1 MAGEQGN
8 SRKVLLILIKQ
19 FLVIFLVLGAIF
31 AFSLSATEGS
41 TAKLGSKPYQ
51 GNGHHEVT
59 VPKLP
64 NDFMKDFNLSDIR
77 LPYDDN
83 LGIVDSPGPFRP
95 NPACH
100 WIVNWDKPTVL
111 QTMPKSPNECWK
123 TVENGISTEKWSVY
137 GASNPFITAEISD
150 STYADF
156 NGDGFLDVAF
166 RGMAVIPKISGEGV
180 TYLLIANVAQPD
192 QPFAVSV
199 DRSMQ
204 TNATHQTFYK
214 GGLFTLEAVATDS
227 PEPDITDVAN
237 YKFVTRPDSITIE
250 PTQTRGK
257 EVLVH
262 FQ

>member
-8 SRKVLLILIKQ
+8 SRKMLLILIIQ
-19 FLVIFLVLGAIF
+19 LLVIFLALGAIF
-31 AFSLSATEGS
+31 AFTLSATEGS
-41 TAKLGSKPYQ
+41 TAKSGSKPYQ
-51 GNGHHEVT
+51 GNAHHEVT

-64 NDFMKDFNLSDIR
+64 KDFMKDFDLSDIR

-83 LGIVDSPGPFRP
+83 LGIVDSPGPIRP

-100 WIVNWDKPTVL
+100 WSVNWDKPTVL

-137 GASNPFITAEISD
+137 GASHPFITAEISD
-150 STYADF
+150 PTYEDF

-166 RGMAVIPKISGEGV
+166 GGVAEIPKISGEGV

-199 DRSMQ
+199 GRSMQ
-204 TNATHQTFYK
+204 ATETYQTFYK
-214 GGLFTLEAVATDS
+214 GGLFALATVNTDS
-227 PEPDITDVAN
+227 PEPENPLVKN
-237 YKFVTRPDSITIE
+237 YKFVTRPDSITVE
-250 PTQTRGK
+250 PTPTRGK
-257 EVLVH
+257 EVLAH